1 MASTLPHRPPTY
13 RAPAATPAA
22 PQGTFLPGTKVQ
34 VGSHRVVIEK
44 YLSEGGFAHVY
55 VVRVPREDGK
65 HELAVLKRVAVPDKD
80 HLASMR
86 TEVETMKKLKG
97 HGKIVTYYDSH
108 ASQLKGGGYEVFLLM
123 EYCSGG
129 GLIDFMNTRLQH
141 RLTEPEILKIFAD
154 VAEGVACMHYLKPPL
169 LHRDLKVENVLISKS
184 ASGGATYKLCDFGST
199 AAPRPAATTAEEG
212 RLIEEDVQ
220 KHTTMQYRSPEM
232 VDVWRKQP
240 IDEKA
245 DVWALGV
252 LLYKLCYYTTP
263 FEEVGQMA
271 ILNATFKFPS
281 YPQFS
286 PRLRKF
292 ISWMLKE
299 DPKGRPTI
307 YEVIKEA
314 ASMRG
319 AEVPIKDIYA
329 DRTRSEARRTQEMP
343 PSRST
348 ISSSTAAIGLQKAQ
362 TRTEEA
368 ILPGVTPMRRGRPT
382 AAQLAPTAVK
392 PAASPARGDPFAAL
406 DSKNLDTRSVA
417 VDELSQRFPA
427 IDEFSIV
434 NEKAAPFKFTASQPS
449 SASVASGNLGE
460 RVVQAL
466 ADDAFKG
473 NDKPSTVSK
482 SKSAVQLQQK
492 TTASPTK
499 LRSLD
504 RPQEIPPSQS
514 LSTTASGRY
523 KSTAVGSSP
532 PRISSLQPTVSA
544 APAIKSSEFMKRPI
558 WKVPDHSRSASQPRA
573 RETSQAVS
581 TTLQPPSQRPS
592 LLNVNRSESQTSTL
606 TMVASSRPSLEGGRP
621 SQIDIVDDSLY
632 RARSA
637 QPRSRPSSAYV
648 TSNLDFLR
656 DHESSRKS
664 SSEARRSLDRRRS
677 QQASPRLAPAA
688 GDEAAIEEKNIDS
701 DLDFLRSTEEP
712 DAVKRR
718 HSRKESSSQHKKR
731 LSIPSISGAKNIL
744 AGRFGDAF
752 KRFEQSSGDESKDL
766 PRTPDREDISD
777 RRMLSLV
784 PASDAAS
791 DSPSRA
797 LDESQE
803 LPPDMRREVE
813 RRRLAEEEDRVAAA
827 AAEYRARVTANGTG
841 GAPPSRADAI
851 KKRVQDILDEGRKSP
866 APVRKTAEG
875 YGRFTDTPQRAAAEM
890 PETSAA
896 AASLPPRTTSLPKA
910 QPAPTQDTFSSLQQ
924 PRTRPQQ
931 VPESTPVQSPPS
943 SASIPTART
952 FPRPSAPPKPKV
964 LQTAQWPPL
973 PSSDTAPS
981 RAPSKPSGLAALLAK
996 DQEGVPEYPSTTS
1009 GGQRASTAPHAGPG
1023 PISAT
1028 AATGDDRDGNHWD
1041 EAEFSRR
1048 YPSLSGIEMVE
1059 REIGVGGEGSVRE
1072 V

>member
-13 RAPAATPAA
+13 RAPAAAPAA
-22 PQGTFLPGTKVQ
+22 PTGTFLPGTKVQ
-34 VGSHRVVIEK
+34 VGSHRVIIEK

-184 ASGGATYKLCDFGST
+184 ASGGVTYKLCDFGST

-271 ILNATFKFPS
+271 ILNASFKFPS

-299 DPKGRPTI
+299 DPKTRPNI
-307 YEVIKEA
+307 YETIKEA

-329 DRTRSEARRTQEMP
+329 DRTRSEARRTQELP
-343 PSRST
+343 PSRSAV
-348 ISSSTAAIGLQKAQ
+348 SSPTAGIGLQKAQ
-362 TRTEEA
+362 TRTEGMS
-368 ILPGVTPMRRGRPT
+368 LPDVTPMRRGRPT
-382 AAQLAPTAVK
+382 AAQLAPTVVK
-392 PAASPARGDPFAAL
+392 PGASPARGDPFAAL
-406 DSKNLDTRSVA
+406 DSKNFDKRSEA

-434 NEKAAPFKFTASQPS
+434 TEKAAPFKFTASPPS
-449 SASVASGNLGE
+449 TEAPVSSKLNE

-473 NDKPSTVSK
+473 IDKPSTVPK

-492 TTASPTK
+492 SSVSPTK
-499 LRSLD
+499 LRSAD
-504 RPQEIPPSQS
+504 RPQEVYTPQPLPS
-514 LSTTASGRY
+514 TASGRY

-532 PRISSLQPTVSA
+532 PRTSSLQSTNTA
-544 APAIKSSEFMKRPI
+544 AAAVKSPDFMKRPV
-558 WKVPDHSRSASQPRA
+558 WKVPDHGRSASQPRA
-573 RETSQAVS
+573 REISQVAS
-581 TTLQPPSQRPS
+581 SSLQAPSQRPS
-592 LLNVNRSESQTSTL
+592 LLNVNRSKSQTSTV
-606 TMVASSRPSLEGGRP
+606 TTVASSRPSLEAGRP
-621 SQIDIVDDSLY
+621 SQLDVEDDSLH

-637 QPRSRPSSAYV
+637 QPRTRPNSSYV

-656 DHESSRKS
+656 DHELSRKS
-664 SSEARRSLDRRRS
+664 SSEARKSLDRRRS
-677 QQASPRLAPAA
+677 QQSSPRLGPAA
-688 GDEAAIEEKNIDS
+688 GDEITVEDKNIDN
-701 DLDFLRSTEEP
+701 DLDFLRRTEEP

-731 LSIPSISGAKNIL
+731 LSIPSISGAKNMF

-752 KRFEQSSGDESKDL
+752 KRFEQSSGDESKDP
-766 PRTPDREDISD
+766 PRTPDREDIPD
-777 RRMLSLV
+777 RRMLSPV
-784 PASDAAS
+784 PASEATS

-803 LPPDMRREVE
+803 LPPDMRRELE
-813 RRRLAEEEDRVAAA
+813 RRRLAEEEERVTAA
-827 AAEYRARVTANGTG
+827 AAEYRARVAANGTG

-875 YGRFTDTPQRAAAEM
+875 YGRFTDAPQRVPTEM
-890 PETSAA
+890 LETSAA
-896 AASLPPRTTSLPKA
+896 ATSLPPRTTSLPKP
-910 QPAPTQDTFSSLQQ
+910 QPVPTPDTYTSLQQ

-931 VPESTPVQSPPS
+931 VPESASIQSPPS
-943 SASIPTART
+943 STSMPATRT

-964 LQTAQWPPL
+964 LQTSQWPP
-973 PSSDTAPS
+973 SSNPDTVSS

-996 DQEGVPEYPSTTS
+996 DQEGVPEYPPPAP
-1009 GGQRASTAPHAGPG
+1009 GGQRSSTTPQTRQAPVSTTDGTNG
-1023 PISAT
+1023 ST
-1028 AATGDDRDGNHWD
+1028 DRNDWD